1 MYRNLPKILYKNKLK
16 MCNQMGFKYGTRNN
30 MLICK
35 DFNKITDGAIERKI
49 RQNKIGDFIANNL
62 IYQYKRHKNNY
73 FFMQELVDDAF
84 TAYRWVSYV
93 KSQYNKFVNKQF
105 VKVKRLN

>member
-1 MYRNLPKILYKNKLK
+1 MYHNLPKILYKNKLK
-16 MCNQMGFKYGTRNN
+16 MCSKMGFKYGTRNN

-35 DFNKITDGAIERKI
+35 DIHKISDGAIERKI
-49 RQNKIGDFIANNL
+49 RQNKIGDFIANNV

-73 FFMQELVDDAF
+73 FFMQNLLDDAF
-84 TAYRWVSYV
+84 TAYRWISYV
-93 KSQYNKFVNKQF
+93 KTQYIKYINRQF